1 MEKVLVLDFGGQYD
15 QLIARRVR
23 EKKVYAEVISY
34 RKITPEKIKDRKY
47 KGVIL
52 TGGPNSVYADDAPR
66 MSADLIEM
74 GIPVLGICYGCQ
86 LIAYLAGG
94 VVEAAKGQA
103 EYGKTE
109 FVHQTSVLFKGIPK
123 ISSCWMSHG
132 DRVVELPEGFNITAS
147 TRNCPI
153 ASFECEDKML
163 YGVQF
168 HPEVTH
174 TEHGKAVLENF
185 LFGICGC
192 PGDSSMEDYAK
203 YCIDRYQRDL
213 KGKKVLCALSGGV
226 DSSVAAVMLHQ
237 AIGDDLTCVFV
248 DHGLLRKDE
257 GDSVEKT
264 FRKQFKMN
272 IIRVN
277 AQERFLNALKG
288 VSEPEKKRKIIGEEF
303 IRVFEEEA
311 KKIGRVNILVQGTI
325 YPDVIE
331 SGKGDA
337 ATIKSHH
344 NVGGLPDVIEFD
356 DIIEPLRELFKDEV
370 RRLGIELGIPYE
382 MVWRQPFPGP
392 GLAIRIIGDITQ
404 EKLDIL
410 READAIFRE
419 EIAAAGLEKSTNQYF
434 AVLTDTRTVGVM
446 GDART
451 YGYTVALRA
460 VSTEDFMTADWS
472 RIPYEVLEKAST
484 RITDEIKNV
493 SRVVYDITSK
503 PPATVEWE

>member
-1 MEKVLVLDFGGQYD
+1 MEKILVLDFGGQYD

-23 EKKVYAEVISY
+23 DSKVYAEVIPY
-34 RKITPEKIKDRKY
+34 NRITVEKIVERGY
-47 KGVIL
+47 KGIIF
-52 TGGPNSVYADDAPR
+52 TGGPRSVYEDDAPR
-66 MSADLIEM
+66 FDPAILDA
-74 GIPVLGICYGCQ
+74 GIPILGICYGCQ

-94 VVEAAKGQA
+94 EVAPAKTGS

-109 FVHQTSVLFKGIPK
+109 FAHEMGVLFKGVPK
-123 ISSCWMSHG
+123 ITVCWMSHTDFVKKVPDG
-132 DRVVELPEGFNITAS
+132 FRVTAN
-147 TRNCPI
+147 TRSCPVAAFDNDEKKI
-153 ASFECEDKML
+153 

-174 TEHGKAVLENF
+174 TEHGKLILSNF
-185 LFGICGC
+185 LFGVCGC
-192 PGDSSMEDYAK
+192 IGDWNMEDYAK
-203 YCIDRYQRDL
+203 SCIERYKRDL
-213 KGKKVLCALSGGV
+213 TGKKVLCALSGGV
-226 DSSVAAVMLHQ
+226 DSSVAAVMLHK

-257 GDSVEKT
+257 GDIVEET
-264 FRKQFKMN
+264 FRNQFKMN

-277 AQERFLNALKG
+277 AQERFIGALKG
-288 VSEPEKKRKIIGEEF
+288 VSEPEQKRKIIGEQF

-382 MVWRQPFPGP
+382 LVWRQPFPGP
-392 GLAIRIIGDITQ
+392 GLAIRVIGDITE
-404 EKLDIL
+404 EKLSIL
-410 READAIFRE
+410 RDADAIFRE

-472 RIPYEVLEKAST
+472 HIPYEVLGKISS
-484 RITDEIKNV
+484 RITGEVKGI

>member
-1 MEKVLVLDFGGQYD
+1 MEKVLVLDFGGQYN

-23 EKKVYAEVISY
+23 ENKVYAEVIPY
-34 RKITPEKIKDRKY
+34 NKITVEKIKERAY
-47 KGVIL
+47 KGIIF
-52 TGGPNSVYADDAPR
+52 TGGPNSVYDESSPHFDPAILDA
-66 MSADLIEM
+66 
-74 GIPVLGICYGCQ
+74 GIPILGICYGCQ
-86 LIAYLAGG
+86 LIAYMAGG
-94 VVEAAKGQA
+94 EIAPAKTGS

-109 FVHQTSVLFKGIPK
+109 FAHDMGTLFKGIPK
-123 ISSCWMSHG
+123 ISVCWMSHT
-132 DRVVELPEGFNITAS
+132 DFVQKLPSEYKVVAHTRSCPTA
-147 TRNCPI
+147 
-153 ASFECEDKML
+153 AFENDDKKI
-163 YGVQF
+163 YAVQF

-174 TEHGKAVLENF
+174 TEYGRQILWNF
-185 LFGICGC
+185 LFGVCAC
-192 PGDSSMEDYAK
+192 AGDWNMEDYAK
-203 YCIDRYQRDL
+203 ACIERYKKDL
-213 KGKKVLCALSGGV
+213 AGKKVLCALSGGV
-226 DSSVAAVMLHQ
+226 DSSVAAVMLHK

-248 DHGLLRKDE
+248 DHGLLRKNE
-257 GDSVEKT
+257 GDSVENT

-288 VSEPEKKRKIIGEEF
+288 VTEPEKKRKIIGEEF

-331 SGKGDA
+331 SGRGDA

-344 NVGGLPDVIEFD
+344 NVGGLPDVIDFD

-392 GLAIRIIGDITQ
+392 GLAIRVIGEITE
-404 EKLDIL
+404 EKLSIL
-410 READAIFRE
+410 READAIFTQ
-419 EIAAAGLEKSTNQYF
+419 EISAAGLEKSTNQYF

-460 VSTEDFMTADWS
+460 VSTDDFMTADWS
-472 RIPYEVLEKAST
+472 HIPYEVLSKIST
-484 RITDEIKNV
+484 RITGEVKGI